1 MAQHRVLP
9 KYKRIDMTKQD
20 LKNYLIEEAE
30 YSQER
35 VDAMDAWDMIDAY
48 LKYEGLCGWTDTII
62 EVIQAATGKKIF

>member
-1 MAQHRVLP
+1 
-9 KYKRIDMTKQD
+9 MTKQD

-48 LKYEGLCGWTDTII
+48 LKYEGLCGWTSTII
-62 EVIQAATGKKIF
+62 EVIEAATGKKIFQYHG